1 MESASVKETP
11 GGPPRARAFC
21 GGLPADDALRA
32 PRADELDE
40 ALDDIIGSWPTTGLS
55 DHLAL
60 EIAAV
65 HRSGRPLERGARVPG
80 CVCPLCTGIPNE
92 VPAWTLRTPAY
103 ARKIERWASWDARV
117 DQARGVPLLEV
128 VRFLGL
134 GDPVKRGK
142 ELAVRCPLHE
152 DRHPSLRLNPGKG
165 MWFCHPCGEGGDG
178 LRLFMQVRRVDF
190 AEAVRELA
198 A

>member
-1 MESASVKETP
+1 M
-11 GGPPRARAFC
+11 
-21 GGLPADDALRA
+21 GLLGDVI
-32 PRADELDE
+32 E
-40 ALDDIIGSWPTTGLS
+40 SWPAHGMS

-60 EIAAV
+60 EIATAFRRGLPLAV
-65 HRSGRPLERGARVPG
+65 GAPVPG
-80 CVCPLCTGIPNE
+80 CMCPSCTGIPDD

-103 ARKIERWASWDARV
+103 AREMERWASWDARV

-152 DRHPSLRLNPGKG
+152 DRHPSLRLTPGKG

-178 LRLFMQVRRVDF
+178 LRLFMRVRHIEF
-190 AEAVRELA
+190 AEAVKELA
-198 A
+198 G